1 MLAVP
6 AAAKAA
12 RQPSAS
18 AGAAGVAS
26 AKPAAKPAANS
37 ERWVASALLRALA
50 TLAPCAGQRFTGPAL
65 AASLPDLP
73 ARRRA
78 NGTRRL
84 VALGFVT
91 HARSLVDG
99 RPVYTYTVT
108 PEGAAAIAAA
118 ASGAVLMA
126 GRQGTLAARPGTLRA
141 RLWALLRMRR
151 VLDAETAARLL
162 CDAGDSS
169 FVSKRNRINEFMR
182 RWRDAGVVDLSA
194 AIGPRGQKRYVLLAD
209 SGPAVPAFKPR
220 GHRQEGRA

>member
-6 AAAKAA
+6 VAAKATTH
-12 RQPSAS
+12 PSRPAGS
-18 AGAAGVAS
+18 AGAAD
-26 AKPAAKPAANS
+26 
-37 ERWVASALLRALA
+37 RWVASALLRALA
-50 TLAPCAGQRFTGPAL
+50 ALAPRAGQRFTGPAL
-65 AASLPDLP
+65 AASLPELP
-73 ARRRA
+73 ANRRA

-91 HARSLVDG
+91 HARSLVEG

-118 ASGAVLMA
+118 ASGAVLMG
-126 GRQGTLAARPGTLRA
+126 GRQGTLAAKPGTLRA

-151 VLDAETAARLL
+151 VLDAESATRLL

-169 FVSKRNRINEFMR
+169 FVSKRNHINEFLR
-182 RWRDAGVVDLSA
+182 RWRDAGVVDLST
-194 AIGPRGQKRYVLLAD
+194 AIGPRGQKRYVLVVD

-220 GHRQEGRA
+220 GHQQEGRA